1 MGNLFFEQLFNY
13 YKNEEKMIS
22 TRKLS
27 FVTFLWILFWIGLTG
42 GIAFYYMEQTIWL
55 IINQLS
61 PFVMDTSKPSSH
73 ELMIITQINLTLETL
88 KAYLPYL
95 LIALFLS
102 TSLLLWLCIRFHVVR
117 SIQKDRSESSEKES
131 SKKTENKDKKIAESE
146 GPSKQERKR
155 NERFRSIHLMSLL
168 QREGRLLDFFNEDL
182 DNFNNEQI
190 GAAVRKIHADCK
202 SAIQKYIGPK
212 PILDQNEGE
221 NVTIEPGFDPS
232 SIKMTGNVSGKPPFK
247 GTLQHRGWRCS
258 KFEMPG
264 LSNVKDP
271 NIISPAE
278 VEIQ

>member
-1 MGNLFFEQLFNY
+1 
-13 YKNEEKMIS
+13 MIS

-27 FVTFLWILFWIGLTG
+27 LVTFVWIIFWIGLIG
-42 GIAFYYMEQTIWL
+42 GIAFVYTERTIGL
-55 IINQLS
+55 ITNQLT
-61 PFVMDTSKPSSH
+61 PLVMETNKTSSH

-88 KAYLPYL
+88 KTYLPYV

-102 TSLLLWLCIRFHVVR
+102 ASLLLWLCIRFHVIR
-117 SIQKDRSESSEKES
+117 SIQKVGSEASEKES
-131 SKKTENKDKKIAESE
+131 PKKSKKKEEKKDEPS
-146 GPSKQERKR
+146 GPTRQERKR
-155 NERFRSIHLMSLL
+155 NERFRSLHLISLL

-190 GAAVRKIHADCK
+190 GAAVRKIHTDCK
-202 SAIQKYIGPK
+202 LVIQKYIGPK
-212 PILDQNEGE
+212 PIMDQDEGDH
-221 NVTIEPGFDPS
+221 VTIEPGFDPS

-264 LSNVKDP
+264 LSKVKDP
-271 NIISPAE
+271 NIIAPAE

>member
-1 MGNLFFEQLFNY
+1 
-13 YKNEEKMIS
+13 MIS

-27 FVTFLWILFWIGLTG
+27 LVTLVWILIWIGLVG
-42 GIAFYYMEQTIWL
+42 GLAFYFIEQTITL
-55 IINQLS
+55 ITDQLT
-61 PFVMDTSKPSSH
+61 PFVMETYKPSSH
-73 ELMIITQINLTLETL
+73 ELIVMTQIKLTLETL
-88 KAYLPYL
+88 KDYFPFALSAL
-95 LIALFLS
+95 LIS
-102 TSLLLWLCIRFHVVR
+102 TSLLLWLCIRFHVIRAVR
-117 SIQKDRSESSEKES
+117 KAVPIASVDEPQKQAVKKDEK
-131 SKKTENKDKKIAESE
+131 KAEPA

-155 NERFRSIHLMSLL
+155 NERFRALHLISLL

-190 GAAVRKIHADCK
+190 GAAARKIHADCK

-212 PILDQNEGE
+212 SIMDQDEGE

-232 SIKMTGNVSGKPPFK
+232 SIKMTGNVTGKPPFK

-271 NIISPAE
+271 NIIAPAE